1 MIRKACATDKD
12 QLLALYRAVAAVP
25 DGLARTPGEVTS
37 TYIDSFMLAAA
48 RDGIELV
55 AEQDGFICGDI
66 HASRVGIASL
76 AHLLTDLTIAV
87 SPACQGRGVGR
98 QLFQALIDDV
108 LANKPYIKRIEL
120 FVRPDNTR
128 ARALY
133 ASLGFV
139 EEGLLRSR
147 INNSRGETGSDII
160 MGWLRPH
167 GA

>member
-1 MIRKACATDKD
+1 MIRNARADDKH
-12 QLLALYRAVAAVP
+12 QILALYRAVAAVP
-25 DGLARTPGEVTS
+25 DGLARTPDEVS
-37 TYIDSFMLAAA
+37 ESYIDGFMGAAA

-55 AEQDGFICGDI
+55 YEQDGVICGDI

-87 SPACQGRGVGR
+87 SPVSQGQGVGR
-98 QLFQALIDDV
+98 MLFQGQIDDV
-108 LANKPYIKRIEL
+108 MANRPYIKRIEL

-139 EEGLLRSR
+139 EEGVLRSR
-147 INNSRGETGSDII
+147 INNAKGETGSDII
-160 MGWLRPH
+160 MGWLRPL
-167 GA
+167 